1 MKRYFVD
8 FKKGD
13 KTVKIVGE
21 DYHHLKNVLRLKI
34 NDELYVSNGKIIFY
48 SVIKE
53 IKKEFIEIELLY
65 EVKENSELD
74 IFVTIAQGMPKSG
87 KFELVIQKTT
97 ELGVK
102 EIIPVFSER
111 SVVRFDKN
119 KVESKITRYKK
130 IAKASAEQSRR
141 LIIPKI
147 NSFMTIKELIDYSK
161 SFTYK
166 CIAYEASNENE
177 RNNLS
182 NLLHKIKDNDK
193 ILIFIGPEGG
203 VSNKELSLFK
213 DNDFQVISLGKRILR
228 TETAPLFLMSV
239 ITYELEVKG

>member
-213 DNDFQVISLGKRILR
+213 DNDFQVISLRKRILR